1 MLATIMANGVAIILI
16 SFPQFVH
23 LHIEYSGEIDIC
35 CDMASGFDH
44 TACCTYGCS
53 DKVWIETGNEGN

>member
-53 DKVWIETGNEGN
+53 DKV